1 MTAVESAFQKIQDE
15 PYFEV
20 LLQSVARK
28 AAEYTYAKIK
38 HGKTLGA
45 GNAVDCIIR
54 DETFKK
60 IEKLEQKK

>member
-1 MTAVESAFQKIQDE
+1 MTAEESAFQKIQDE

-38 HGKTLGA
+38 QGKTLG
-45 GNAVDCIIR
+45 GRKCS
-54 DETFKK
+54 
-60 IEKLEQKK
+60 